1 MASRWTPE
9 EDQALRDAI
18 AAGKQLKDVP
28 VKRSAS
34 AVKMRAFA
42 LGLRFLDG
50 VEVRRQKART
60 MPGTPKAGVRI
71 MAISTSGLS
80 RASRNFSTAGAGLT
94 STFLNF
100 LSSGSPKRSLIGSN
114 ETLIFVVMA

>member
-9 EDQALRDAI
+9 EDQALCDAI

-28 VKRSAS
+28 VQRSAS

-60 MPGTPKAGVRI
+60 MPGTPSEIAKALGVSRQ
-71 MAISTSGLS
+71 TVWTYRSG
-80 RASRNFSTAGAGLT
+80 G
-94 STFLNF
+94 
-100 LSSGSPKRSLIGSN
+100 
-114 ETLIFVVMA
+114 